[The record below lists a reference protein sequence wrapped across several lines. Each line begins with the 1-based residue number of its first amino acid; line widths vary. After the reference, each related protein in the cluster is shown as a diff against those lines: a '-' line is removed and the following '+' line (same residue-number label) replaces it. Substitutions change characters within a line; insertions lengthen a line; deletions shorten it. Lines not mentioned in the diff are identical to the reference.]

1 MSPLDLEK
9 QEHLGDTALVFTTAI
24 LPEGWKVSGMVPPA
38 GVGEEG
44 DLARKAIA
52 LAQVEDDHPLP
63 VPGVPGIGCAVL
75 DTHSVVAVS
84 SQGAAQLYAEQSALP
99 GKEVT
104 NSTSS
109 FFTVE

>member
-1 MSPLDLEK
+1 
-9 QEHLGDTALVFTTAI
+9 
-24 LPEGWKVSGMVPPA
+24 MVPPA

-63 VPGVPGIGCAVL
+63 GPGVPGIGCAVL

-84 SQGAAQLYAEQSALP
+84 SQGAARLYAEQSALR
-99 GKEVT
+99 GEEVHEF
-104 NSTSS
+104 NQQLLHRGMNPPRPSGDRGRIFPQSPRHCA
-109 FFTVE
+109 